1 MRLLGTLGAALAIA
15 CTSASAV
22 EVVTLAY
29 PEFPGYLDAQGQGFY
44 GDLMRA
50 VFPAPQYELRVEIV
64 PFARALTMLANSSK
78 VVVPGTN
85 DPGANAIMSRQVSDV
100 DVVSAGV
107 LRSRFPDWQGVSSL
121 RHQRVAAQLGYSYQR
136 YTEFPMRYEEKHD
149 LGAMLRM
156 LVRGRVDAVLDYG
169 PRIIEAIKKLP
180 AEDAEA
186 IEIKPAV
193 LRQPL
198 YVAFRANRDGEALR
212 DRFDAEFQRMV
223 RNGELRALLQRHPAV
238 QEAAYPPVLR
248 NSAGR

>member
-1 MRLLGTLGAALAIA
+1 MRLLGVLGAALAIA
-15 CTSASAV
+15 CASAPAA

-29 PEFPGYLDAQGQGFY
+29 PEFPGYLDSQGQGLY

-64 PFARALTMLANSSK
+64 PFARALTMLANASH

-85 DPGANAIMSRQVSDV
+85 DPGANAIMSRAVSDM
-100 DVVSAGV
+100 DVVSAAV
-107 LRSRFPDWQGVSSL
+107 LRSRFPEWQGVASL
-121 RHQRVAAQLGYSYQR
+121 RQQRVSAQLGYGYQR
-136 YTEFPMRYEEKHD
+136 YTEVPMRYEEKHD

-169 PRIIEAIKKLP
+169 PRISEAIKKLP
-180 AEDAEA
+180 AEDADA

-198 YVAFRANRDGEALR
+198 YFAFRANREGEVLR
-212 DRFDAEFQRMV
+212 DRFDAEFQRMA
-223 RNGELRALLQRHPAV
+223 RNGELRALFQRYPAV
-238 QEAAYPPVLR
+238 LDAAYPPALR
-248 NSAGR
+248 HAAGR